1 MTSMMQ
7 MWLPVLLSAV
17 AVFLASGFSHMALKF
32 WHQADSR
39 GFDNEDEVAA
49 VVRRGTKG
57 AGMYMLPYCTAENAT
72 TPEMKRKLAEG
83 PVGVMFLRERDSGVG
98 KALAQWFV
106 LVLVITLFVAYV
118 AANTLAAAS
127 PAMHVFRV
135 TGTIAFMAYGFA
147 PILYGIWFGQP
158 WGSVFKHVFDGVIY
172 GLLTGA
178 IFAWLWPVGT
188 A

>member
-1 MTSMMQ
+1 
-7 MWLPVLLSAV
+7 
-17 AVFLASGFSHMALKF
+17 
-32 WHQADSR
+32 
-39 GFDNEDEVAA
+39 
-49 VVRRGTKG
+49 VV
-57 AGMYMLPYCTAENAT
+57 
-72 TPEMKRKLAEG
+72 
-83 PVGVMFLRERDSGVG
+83 
-98 KALAQWFV
+98 V

-178 IFAWLWPVGT
+178 IFAWLWP
-188 A
+188 AEIA